1 MIDDE
6 LTSLR
11 EQIDEIDRKI
21 FELAAERN
29 RIAKNV
35 SQRKRDLKL
44 PQRNFA
50 LEKQVLERAR
60 TFAESQGLDEQ
71 TYTPIAMTLIRSAIA
86 VEERY
91 AMTRSAY
98 GDGRP
103 VLVIGGRGKMG
114 GWMISFLR
122 SQGFNVVSADPA
134 GAVEGI
140 ESYEDWR
147 TLELDRFDAIIV
159 STPLRQTNQTLLDL
173 AERRPTG
180 IVFDLGSLK
189 TPLRD
194 GITALQNAGVS
205 VTSVHPMFGPSVD
218 LLSGQHIV
226 FIDCNDRKALDYAH
240 ALFAQTTAIQVDMT
254 LDEHDQLIAVVL
266 GLSHAVNIAFFDALA
281 QSGQSAPKLAK
292 MSSTTFNAQLRVA
305 DAVAHENP
313 WLYYDI
319 QALNEFGMTSINAL
333 QESVERIRTAVEN
346 KDADAFVAIMTEG
359 RDYLNGRA
367 PTQDLLK
374 SS

>member
-6 LTSLR
+6 LKALR
-11 EQIDEIDRKI
+11 EEIDEIDRKI
-21 FELAAERN
+21 FELAAARN
-29 RIAKNV
+29 RVAKEV

-50 LEKQVLERAR
+50 AEKQVLDRAR
-60 TFAESQGLDEQ
+60 VFAESQGLDEQ

-91 AMTRSAY
+91 AMTQSGY
-98 GDGRP
+98 GEGRP

-114 GWMISFLR
+114 GWMLKFLR

-134 GAVEGI
+134 GTIKGI

-147 TLELDRFDAIIV
+147 NLELDRFDAIIV
-159 STPLRQTNQTLLDL
+159 ATPLRQTNQTLIDL
-173 AERRPTG
+173 AKRQPAG
-180 IVFDLGSLK
+180 VVFDLGSLK
-189 TPLRD
+189 TPLRE
-194 GITALQNAGVS
+194 GIAALQRAGVS

-226 FIDCNDRKALDYAH
+226 FIDCNDRDALDYAH
-240 ALFAQTTAIQVDMT
+240 GLFAQTTAIQVDMS

-292 MSSTTFNAQLRVA
+292 MSSTTFDAQLRVA
-305 DAVAHENP
+305 DVVAHENP

-319 QALNEFGMTSINAL
+319 QALNEFGMTSLNAL
-333 QESVERIRTAVEN
+333 QRSVERIRHAVEN

-367 PTQDLLK
+367 PSPDLLK
-374 SS
+374 SN

>member
-1 MIDDE
+1 MNDDE
-6 LTSLR
+6 LKSLHD
-11 EQIDEIDRKI
+11 EIDEIDRQI
-21 FELAAERN
+21 FELVAARN
-29 RIAKNV
+29 RVAKEV

-50 LEKQVLERAR
+50 AEKQVLERAR
-60 TFAESQGLDEQ
+60 AFAESQGLDEK

-86 VEERY
+86 VEERH

-98 GDGRP
+98 GEGRP

-114 GWMISFLR
+114 GWMLKFLR

-134 GAVEGI
+134 GTIEGI
-140 ESYEDWR
+140 ESYEDWKA
-147 TLELDRFDAIIV
+147 LDLNRFDAIIV
-159 STPLRQTNQTLLDL
+159 ATPLRETNQTLIEL
-173 AERRPTG
+173 AKRQPAG

-189 TPLRD
+189 TPLRE
-194 GITALQNAGVS
+194 GIAALQRAGVS

-218 LLSGQHIV
+218 LLSGQHVV
-226 FIDCNDRKALDYAH
+226 FIDCDDSKALDYAH
-240 ALFAQTTAIQVDMT
+240 GLFAQTTAIQVDMS

-281 QSGQSAPKLAK
+281 QSGQSAPRLAK
-292 MSSTTFNAQLRVA
+292 MSSTTFEAQLRVA
-305 DAVAHENP
+305 DVVAHENP

-319 QALNEFGMTSINAL
+319 QALNEFGMTSLDAL
-333 QESVERIRTAVEN
+333 QRSVERIRHAVEN

-374 SS
+374 SN

>member
-1 MIDDE
+1 MDDE
-6 LTSLR
+6 LSTLR
-11 EQIDEIDRKI
+11 DQIDDIDRKI
-21 FELAAERN
+21 FDLVAERN
-29 RIAKNV
+29 RVAKKV
-35 SQRKRDLKL
+35 SQRKRDLEL

-50 LEKQVLERAR
+50 QEKQVLERAR
-60 TFAESQGLDEQ
+60 RFAESQGLDEQ
-71 TYTPIAMTLIRSAIA
+71 TYTPIAMAVIRSAIA

-91 AMTRSAY
+91 AMTRSAH

-114 GWMISFLR
+114 GWMITFLR

-159 STPLRQTNQTLLDL
+159 SPPLRKTNQTLLDL
-173 AERRPTG
+173 AKRKPTG
-180 IVFDLGSLK
+180 VVFDLGSLK
-189 TPLRD
+189 TPLRE
-194 GITALQNAGVS
+194 GISALREAGVS

-226 FIDCNDRKALDYAH
+226 FIDCGDRKALEYAH
-240 ALFAQTTAIQVDMT
+240 ALFAQTTAIQVDMS

-305 DAVAHENP
+305 DVVAHENP
-313 WLYYDI
+313 RLYYDI
-319 QALNEFGMTSINAL
+319 QALNEFGMTSLDAL
-333 QESVERIRTAVEN
+333 QQSVERIRSAVEN
-346 KDADAFVAIMTEG
+346 EDAEAFVAIMTEG

-367 PTQDLLK
+367 PSEDLLQ
-374 SS
+374 ST